1 MRESYF
7 LRGVFNAD
15 QVPGTLG
22 RPTQT
27 REQRLLARQRRMA
40 HEQEIARLTT
50 EVTKLSKLVKDNQL
64 AYQAEM
70 LNLMTLMT
78 AAIERNDK
86 KLEILDLRLNETKGP
101 SIHD

>member
-7 LRGVFNAD
+7 LRGVPNAD
-15 QVPGTLG
+15 PTPGTLG

-27 REQRLLARQRRMA
+27 REQRLLARQGRMA

-50 EVTKLSKLVKDNQL
+50 EVAELSKLVKDNQL

-70 LNLMTLMT
+70 LEMITLMT
-78 AAIERNDK
+78 SAMERVTRS
-86 KLEILDLRLNETKGP
+86 LR
-101 SIHD
+101 S